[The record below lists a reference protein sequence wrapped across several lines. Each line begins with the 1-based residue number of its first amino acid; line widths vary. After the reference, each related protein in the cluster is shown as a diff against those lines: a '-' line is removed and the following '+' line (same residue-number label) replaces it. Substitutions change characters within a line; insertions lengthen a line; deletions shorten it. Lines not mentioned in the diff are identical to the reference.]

1 MKALQT
7 RGSVEIHQLC
17 RVLGVTE
24 MTIRR
29 DLDELALKGDVVRT
43 HGGALLSEDNVLT
56 EPPFDIRKTRH
67 LEEKEAIARTA
78 LGMIADGQKIILDS
92 GTTTFSLAKMLD
104 NSKRL
109 IVVTNAINIAT
120 ELNLRSNIS
129 VIPVGG
135 EMRKNTLSCVGH
147 IAENTIKNLKVD
159 ITFLGISGISKTGN
173 LTSTSIVEN
182 GVKQAMI
189 ESGKQTVVLADSS
202 KIGREEL
209 AVVANLK
216 DMDLLITDSRAPE
229 KLIKKYRKEGAKIK
243 IAGLN

>member
-7 RGSVEIHQLC
+7 RGSVEINQLC

-29 DLDELALKGDVVRT
+29 DLDELARKGGVVRT
-43 HGGALLSEDNVLT
+43 HGGALLSEDNILT
-56 EPPFDIRKTRH
+56 EPPFDIRNARN
-67 LEEKEAIARTA
+67 LEEKEAVARAA
-78 LGMIADGQKIILDS
+78 LGMITDGQKIILDS

-147 IAENTIKNLKVD
+147 IAENTIRNLRVD
-159 ITFLGISGISKTGN
+159 ITFLGISGIGETGN
-173 LTSTSIVEN
+173 LTSTSIVES
-182 GVKQAMI
+182 GVKKAMI

-209 AVVANLK
+209 AVVTNLK
-216 DMDLLITDSRAPE
+216 DVDLFITDSKAPE
-229 KLIKKYRKEGAKIK
+229 KLIKQYRKEGVKIK